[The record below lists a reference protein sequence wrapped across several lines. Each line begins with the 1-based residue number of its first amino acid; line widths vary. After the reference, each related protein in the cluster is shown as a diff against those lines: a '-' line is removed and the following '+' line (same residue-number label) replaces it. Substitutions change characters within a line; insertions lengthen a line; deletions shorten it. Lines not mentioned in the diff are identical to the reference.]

1 MTKTVR
7 MSRYW
12 WASLGVVMVA
22 MLAMAGLAISGRL
35 PADAAPVLPLV
46 TPITGAWYV
55 DTCGAPFAPHGIT
68 FHDDGSLDLTNP
80 DAAEATNS
88 SSAGMGSWNWVLLPG
103 GGRGAYGRFFE
114 VNADKAT
121 NQFTSLL
128 IVTFEFRVSGDTF
141 TGPATARYYDGDR
154 NLVAGP
160 FPATLRGQ
168 RFAVDGPIPDP
179 GC

>member
-1 MTKTVR
+1 MRKI
-7 MSRYW
+7 W
-12 WASLGVVMVA
+12 LGVVAFNCAIALLVTMI
-22 MLAMAGLAISGRL
+22 AGGQRSEAAAPPL
-35 PADAAPVLPLV
+35 PAV

-88 SSAGMGSWNWVLLPG
+88 SSAGMGSWNWILLQG

-114 VNADKAT
+114 VNADKNT

-128 IVTFEFRVSGDTF
+128 IVTFEFRVTGDTF
-141 TGPATARYYDGDR
+141 VGPATARYYDGNR
-154 NLVAGP
+154 NLIAGP

-168 RFAVDGPIPDP
+168 RFAVDGPVPDP